1 MEFLVPVGDASLI
14 WWDQVVEEDNV
25 AGLEALKNAGGEVAD
40 ISVAAVKNSAAESDG
55 SEAEACQNRLQAW
68 TRYADWR
75 AEQQGADADPGED
88 LLGLVN
94 VGKEVPMAAQDEQRV
109 VATGV
114 VTDAMAGG
122 EDLADQFGMG
132 GGQIAKDEK
141 GGREPVLVEK
151 FEEQRGRGG

>member
-1 MEFLVPVGDASLI
+1 MEFLAPVGDAFLI
-14 WWDQVVEEDNV
+14 WWEQVVEEDDV

-55 SEAEACQNRLQAW
+55 GEVEACQNRLQAW
-68 TRYADWR
+68 TRNADRW

-88 LLGLVN
+88 LLGFFN
-94 VGKEVPMAAQDEQRV
+94 VGKEVPMAAQHEQRV

-141 GGREPVLVEK
+141 GGREPVLGEQ